1 MAMEYRYT
9 ECGLDNVIIVNM
21 DVAKDDAGETVY
33 MLPNINGLHKVI
45 AHGILTQ
52 QFGMSPVELRFLRSE
67 MGITQGELANVVKK
81 DHQTIGRWER
91 GEKPIDQNAE
101 AIIRRIAADRLE
113 IDIELS
119 MEELAMRCVPTAD
132 IHQIIVDG
140 SNPQNYK
147 LAA

>member
-1 MAMEYRYT
+1 MATEYRYT

-21 DVAKDDAGETVY
+21 DVVKDDAGEVVY

-45 AHGILTQ
+45 AHGILAQ
-52 QFGMSPVELRFLRSE
+52 DFGMSPTELRFLRSE
-67 MGITQGELANVVKK
+67 MGMTQGELAALVKK

-101 AIIRRIAADRLE
+101 AVIRRIAADRLE
-113 IDIELS
+113 IDIALS

-132 IHQIIVDG
+132 FHQIIVDG
-140 SNPQNYK
+140 ADPENYK

>member
-1 MAMEYRYT
+1 MATKYRYT

-21 DVAKDDAGETVY
+21 DVVKDDAGEVVY

-45 AHGILTQ
+45 AYGILAQ
-52 QFGMSPVELRFLRSE
+52 HFGMSPTELRYLRSE
-67 MGITQGELANVVKK
+67 IGMTQGELARLVKK

-113 IDIELS
+113 IDIALS
-119 MEELAMRCVPTAD
+119 MEELAMRCVPTD
-132 IHQIIVDG
+132 DFHQIIVDG
-140 SNPQNYK
+140 SDPENYK